1 MKEAQEDL
9 FLTPVRCSK
18 PKDKKAAF
26 INRRKRVYSVSFIT
40 GKPLAYFDP
49 ISKCLLMLC
58 LHKEDVAESRMDE
71 SRCWGEE
78 RNGHRDSRIRDG
90 GDFCLGR
97 CVGSQ
102 KGKKTQPNFIVD

>member
-49 ISKCLLMLC
+49 NSKCLLMLC
-58 LHKEDVAESRMDE
+58 LHKEDAAESRMDE

-78 RNGHRDSRIRDG
+78 RNGHRDSRIRDRG
-90 GDFCLGR
+90 GFLLGKVCWVTER
-97 CVGSQ
+97 
-102 KGKKTQPNFIVD
+102 